1 MAIMIPPDVEDFTT
15 EGEGIFYKFLEN
27 VCKPD
32 EEYIVWYSPDIMDRE
47 PDFVM
52 FRRDFGLIIFEIKDW
67 ILDQIEEADD
77 KRFIIVKNNKREI
90 CANPL
95 YQAKGYRN
103 KTFDKMRKDG
113 TLISSHPKF
122 KGKIRI
128 PINYGAVFTNINKNE
143 FQKTSLSDV
152 CSIEKLFFW
161 DDLHPASPIC
171 CDKSGVCFAE
181 TIDKKFPQPFPCK
194 ITDYDL
200 NNLKQLLYK
209 NVKIEHPEREKIRPF
224 DEQRER
230 LRVLD
235 NNQESIARQINGG
248 HRIIKG
254 PSGSGKTIILVHKA
268 VFLLQYEPNI
278 KKILFV
284 CYNLTLINYV
294 KRLFLN
300 KNVPLGKNGVEVHGF
315 YDLCGEILDEK
326 VDHQNP
332 DDKYYETIIELTS
345 QELENSQR
353 KYDAI
358 LVDEGQDF
366 SDDMFKVIKALL
378 NEDTDNLT
386 IALDDNQ
393 NIYKRKRSWKNLG
406 INAVGKRTQKID
418 TVYRY
423 TFELTEFFNQFVQ
436 KSENLITGVD
446 NTQLEMFPGFN
457 VIHGPNPLIEQFSNI
472 DEIKDFVTDKIIELT
487 ANNVI
492 PFSEIAFIYASNY
505 FREPALPDLPN
516 AFTKAFQSKGI
527 FFYWVSEDVRAKK
540 TYDITTNSVT
550 LSSIHSIKGLDYYCV
565 FLVGLGKMED
575 NRWTEEQIERLTYV
589 AVTRARN
596 QLYIPYIEKTPLI
609 EKMIDCL

>member
-1 MAIMIPPDVEDFTT
+1 MAIMIPPDVDDFTT
-15 EGEGIFYKFLEN
+15 EGEGIFYNFLEN

-32 EEYIVWYSPDIMDRE
+32 GDYIVWYSPDIMDRE
-47 PDFVM
+47 PDFVL

-77 KRFIIVKNNKREI
+77 KRFIIIKKNKKET
-90 CANPL
+90 CPNPL

-103 KTFDKMRKDG
+103 RIFDKIRENR
-113 TLISSHPKF
+113 TLVSDHPKF

-143 FQKTSLSDV
+143 FQKTGLSDV
-152 CSIEKLFFW
+152 CPIEKLFFW

-171 CDKSGVCFAE
+171 CDKTGVCFAE

-194 ITDYDL
+194 ITEYDL

-224 DEQRER
+224 EEQRER

-248 HRIIKG
+248 HRIIRG

-278 KKILFV
+278 KRILFV

-315 YDLCGEILDEK
+315 YDLCGEILNEK

-332 DDKYYETIIELTS
+332 DDKYYETINELTF
-345 QELENSQR
+345 QELKNYEL

-406 INAVGKRTQKID
+406 INVAGKRTQKID

-423 TFELTEFFNQFVQ
+423 TFELTEFFNQFMQ
-436 KSENLITGVD
+436 KSNKLITDVVD
-446 NTQLEMFPGFN
+446 AQIEMFPGFN
-457 VIHGPNPLIEQFSNI
+457 VSHGPTPFIARFSNF
-472 DEIKDFVTDKIIELT
+472 DEIINYVTDKINDLK
-487 ANNVI
+487 ANHGI
-492 PFSEIAFIYASNY
+492 PFSEIALIYASNY

-516 AFTKAFQSKGI
+516 AFIDAFQSKGI
-527 FFYWVSEDVRAKK
+527 FLYWVSEDVRAKK
-540 TYDITTNSVT
+540 AYDITTDSVT

-565 FLVGLGKMED
+565 FLVGLGIMED
-575 NRWTEEQIERLTYV
+575 SRWTEEQIERLTYV